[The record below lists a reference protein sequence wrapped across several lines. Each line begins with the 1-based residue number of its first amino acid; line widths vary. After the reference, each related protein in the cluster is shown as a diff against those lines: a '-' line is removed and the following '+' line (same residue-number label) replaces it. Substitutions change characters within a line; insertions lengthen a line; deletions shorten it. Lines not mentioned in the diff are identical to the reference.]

1 MPELPKRRKIQNNQS
16 TPIKRQFTYREF
28 LTQDIPSNQIW
39 SIVLSEKDLD
49 LDMSKLIEL
58 IYTQKITIWC
68 LDYNSVTFL
77 NSILKEKVSN
87 LITLVDDGLRI
98 PRDYIDLTKLEN
110 ITVRIPLTY
119 LMWGVKFNDVIDTYS
134 SRTSIPGEIHEADYS
149 NANTTLTLEDL
160 KRIKVT
166 LQNLAR
172 HNPKDTIE
180 KVYLVS
186 DYIQSKTQF
195 IEGYESVSTRG
206 TFVTPSYPELCPGLV
221 ETVNNHGYGVCV
233 GITNL
238 STMLLNNP
246 ILNTETES
254 VFGCNHAWNKV
265 LIDGKYYYFDT
276 TWNITRSTNPSESS
290 LITLSFQRKYL
301 LFGTKTAHS
310 IGHHEQQSLSI
321 YNNGV
326 MSEEDY
332 QKLIVYNSRFNY
344 NQEPHYESFK
354 KK

>member
-1 MPELPKRRKIQNNQS
+1 MPELPKRRKIQNNQG

-28 LTQDIPSNQIW
+28 LTQEIPSNQVW

-49 LDMSKLIEL
+49 LDMSKFIKLIH
-58 IYTQKITIWC
+58 TQKITIWC
-68 LDYNSVTFL
+68 LDYNSVIFL

-98 PRDYIDLTKLEN
+98 PREYIDLTKLEN

-119 LMWGVKFNDVIDTYS
+119 LMWGVKFNDEVKTYS
-134 SRTSIPGEIHEADYS
+134 SRSAISGEIHEADYS
-149 NANTTLTLEDL
+149 NTNKILTLENL

-172 HNPKDTIE
+172 HNPKDTTE

-195 IEGYESVSTRG
+195 IEGYESVSARG

-221 ETVNNHGYGVCV
+221 ETVNNHEYGVCV
-233 GITNL
+233 GIANL

-246 ILNTETES
+246 LLNTETETT
-254 VFGCNHAWNKV
+254 FGCNHAWNKV

-276 TWNITRSTNPSESS
+276 TWNITRSSNSSETG

-301 LFGTKTAHS
+301 LFGTKTAQS
-310 IGHHEQQSLSI
+310 IGHHIPQNLSI

-332 QKLIVYNSRFNY
+332 QKLVSYNSRFNY
-344 NQEPHYESFK
+344 NQEPHYKSFK
-354 KK
+354 K

>member
-1 MPELPKRRKIQNNQS
+1 MPELPKRRKTQLEQF
-16 TPIKRQFTYREF
+16 TKIKRQFTYREF

-58 IYTQKITIWC
+58 IHTQKITIWC
-68 LDYNSVTFL
+68 LDYNSVIFL
-77 NSILKEKVSN
+77 DNILKEKVPNQIS
-87 LITLVDDGLRI
+87 LVDDGLRI
-98 PRDYIDLTKLEN
+98 PRDYIDLTKLKN
-110 ITVRIPLTY
+110 IKVRIPLTY
-119 LMWGVKFNDVIDTYS
+119 LMWGVKFNNVIDTYS
-134 SRTSIPGEIHEADYS
+134 SRTSIPGEIYEADYS
-149 NANTTLTLEDL
+149 NNNTTLTLEDL

-166 LQNLAR
+166 LQNLAS

-195 IEGYESVSTRG
+195 IEGHESVSTRG
-206 TFVTPSYPELCPGLV
+206 TFLTPSYPELNPGLV
-221 ETVNNHGYGVCV
+221 ETVNNLGYGVCV

-246 ILNTETES
+246 TLYTETES
-254 VFGCNHAWNKV
+254 VFGCSHAWNKV

-301 LFGTKTAHS
+301 LFGTKTAKS

-332 QKLIVYNSRFNY
+332 QKLISYNPRFNY
-344 NQEPHYESFK
+344 NQEPHYKSFK
-354 KK
+354 K

>member
-1 MPELPKRRKIQNNQS
+1 MPELPKRRKIQNNQG

-28 LTQDIPSNQIW
+28 LIQDIPSNQIW

-58 IYTQKITIWC
+58 IHTQKITIWC

-98 PRDYIDLTKLEN
+98 QRDYIDLAKLEN

-134 SRTSIPGEIHEADYS
+134 SRTSIPGEIYEADYS
-149 NANTTLTLEDL
+149 NNNTTLTLEDL

-195 IEGYESVSTRG
+195 IEGHESVSTRG
-206 TFVTPSYPELCPGLV
+206 TFVTPLYPELNPGLV
-221 ETVNNHGYGVCV
+221 ETVNNLGYGVCV

-246 ILNTETES
+246 TLYTETES

-301 LFGTKTAHS
+301 LFGTKTAKS

-332 QKLIVYNSRFNY
+332 QKLISYNSRFNY
-344 NQEPHYESFK
+344 NQEPHYKSFK
-354 KK
+354 K

>member
-1 MPELPKRRKIQNNQS
+1 MTELPKRRNIQYNQG

-28 LTQDIPSNQIW
+28 LTQEIPSNQAW

-58 IYTQKITIWC
+58 IHKKIPIWC
-68 LDYNSVTFL
+68 LDYNSVVFL

-119 LMWGVKFNDVIDTYS
+119 LMWGVKFNDEVKTYS
-134 SRTSIPGEIHEADYS
+134 SRSAVPGEINDADYA
-149 NANTTLTLEDL
+149 NANKIIALEDL
-160 KRIKVT
+160 KRIKMT

-172 HNPKDTIE
+172 YNPKDSAE
-180 KVYLVS
+180 KVYLIS
-186 DYIQSKTQF
+186 DYLQSKIQF
-195 IEGYESVSTRG
+195 IENYESISSRG
-206 TFVTPSYPELCPGLV
+206 TFVTPSNSGLGSGLV
-221 ETVNNHGYGVCV
+221 ENVNNNGYGLCV
-233 GITNL
+233 GIANL

-246 ILNTETES
+246 LLNTETES
-254 VFGCNHAWNKV
+254 VFGCKHAWNKV

-276 TWNITRSTNPSESS
+276 TWNITRSSNPSETG

-301 LFGTKTAHS
+301 LFGTNTAQS
-310 IGHHEQQSLSI
+310 IGYHIPQNLSI

-326 MSEEDY
+326 ISEEDY
-332 QKLIVYNSRFNY
+332 QRLVAYNSTFAY
-344 NQEPHYESFK
+344 NQTPQYYSFK
-354 KK
+354 K

>member
-1 MPELPKRRKIQNNQS
+1 MPELPKRRKIQNNQG

-28 LTQDIPSNQIW
+28 LTQEIPSNQVW

-49 LDMSKLIEL
+49 LDMSKFIEL
-58 IYTQKITIWC
+58 IHTQKITIWC
-68 LDYNSVTFL
+68 LDYNSVIFL
-77 NSILKEKVSN
+77 DNILKEKVPNQIS
-87 LITLVDDGLRI
+87 LVDDGLRI
-98 PRDYIDLTKLEN
+98 PRDYIDLTKLKN
-110 ITVRIPLTY
+110 IKVRIPLTY
-119 LMWGVKFNDVIDTYS
+119 LMWGVKFNNVIDTYS
-134 SRTSIPGEIHEADYS
+134 SRTSIPGEIYEVDYS
-149 NANTTLTLEDL
+149 NNNTTLTLEDL

-166 LQNLAR
+166 LQNLAS

-195 IEGYESVSTRG
+195 IEGHESVSTRG
-206 TFVTPSYPELCPGLV
+206 TFVNPSYPELNPGLV
-221 ETVNNHGYGVCV
+221 ETVNNLGYGVCV

-246 ILNTETES
+246 TLYTETES

-301 LFGTKTAHS
+301 LFGTKTAKS

-332 QKLIVYNSRFNY
+332 QKLISYNSRFNY
-344 NQEPHYESFK
+344 NQEPHYKSFK
-354 KK
+354 K

>member
-1 MPELPKRRKIQNNQS
+1 MPEIPKRRK
-16 TPIKRQFTYREF
+16 TPLEQITRIKRQFTYREF
-28 LTQDIPSNQIW
+28 ITQDIPSNQTW
-39 SIVLSEKDLD
+39 SIILSEKDLD

-58 IYTQKITIWC
+58 IHTQKITIWC
-68 LDYNSVTFL
+68 LDYNSLIFL
-77 NSILKEKVSN
+77 DNILKEKIPNQIS
-87 LITLVDDGLRI
+87 LVDDGLRI
-98 PRDYIDLTKLEN
+98 SREYIDLTKLKN
-110 ITVRIPLTY
+110 IKVRIPLTY

-134 SRTSIPGEIHEADYS
+134 SRTSNPGEIHGADYS
-149 NANTTLTLEDL
+149 NNNTTLTLEDL

-186 DYIQSKTQF
+186 DYLQSKTQF
-195 IEGYESVSTRG
+195 IEGHESVSTRG

-221 ETVNNHGYGVCV
+221 ETVNNLGYGVCV

-246 ILNTETES
+246 TLYTETES

-301 LFGTKTAHS
+301 LFGTKTAQS

-332 QKLIVYNSRFNY
+332 QKLVSYNSRFNY
-344 NQEPHYESFK
+344 NQEPHYKSFK
-354 KK
+354 K

>member
-1 MPELPKRRKIQNNQS
+1 MPELPKRGKIQNNQG

-28 LTQDIPSNQIW
+28 LTQEIPSNQVW

-49 LDMSKLIEL
+49 LDMSKFIEL
-58 IYTQKITIWC
+58 IHTQKITICC
-68 LDYNSVTFL
+68 LDYNSVIFL

-119 LMWGVKFNDVIDTYS
+119 LMWGVKFNDEVKTYS
-134 SRTSIPGEIHEADYS
+134 SRSAISGEIHEADYS
-149 NANTTLTLEDL
+149 NTNKILTLENL

-172 HNPKDTIE
+172 HNPKDTTE

-206 TFVTPSYPELCPGLV
+206 TFVTPSYPELCP
-221 ETVNNHGYGVCV
+221 
-233 GITNL
+233 
-238 STMLLNNP
+238 
-246 ILNTETES
+246 
-254 VFGCNHAWNKV
+254 
-265 LIDGKYYYFDT
+265 
-276 TWNITRSTNPSESS
+276 
-290 LITLSFQRKYL
+290 
-301 LFGTKTAHS
+301 
-310 IGHHEQQSLSI
+310 
-321 YNNGV
+321 
-326 MSEEDY
+326 
-332 QKLIVYNSRFNY
+332 
-344 NQEPHYESFK
+344 
-354 KK
+354 